1 MMNLSQK
8 LFAICSCIA
17 LFSACKKD
25 KPKPNNYISFK
36 ADGVYS
42 NLSPK
47 ASYSADNG
55 TVLMDAGDS
64 KKNKISLSFS
74 VDAVIGSYDLGTYQ
88 EENAICDYYND
99 SGVHFSS
106 DSGTFMIGNAL
117 SDGSISGTFDFI
129 GHTLNGSPN
138 TVRITEGQFSTN
150 VSNLS
155 FSTDTDDSED
165 YEATGGRSKVI
176 NHYLSRKRLIFN
188 NIKVHPTTES
198 KR

>member
-1 MMNLSQK
+1 MNLSQK
-8 LFAICSCIA
+8 LFAISCCIM

-42 NLSPK
+42 NLSPE
-47 ASYSADNG
+47 ARYSADNG

-74 VDAVIGSYDLGTYQ
+74 VDALLNSYNLGTYQ
-88 EENAICDYYND
+88 EENAICDYYNE

-106 DSGTFMIGNAL
+106 DNGTFVISKVL
-117 SDGSISGTFDFI
+117 SDGSISGTFAFI
-129 GHTLNGSPN
+129 GHTLNNSPDS
-138 TVRITEGQFSTN
+138 VRITEGQFSTN

-176 NHYLSRKRLIFN
+176 NHY
-188 NIKVHPTTES
+188 
-198 KR
+198 